1 MHMRTTD
8 SYAGNT
14 IFVGLGASGQPSSK
28 PYGWAR
34 SLTSIACFVL
44 GSLLFSRFCRYFGPV
59 KRLTLTLSFLFQSA
73 FVFTVAAIAQKGY
86 VEGSVQMAGDP
97 IHWLEEIPVAFLS
110 FQSAGQIVASRNL
123 SLSEVPTVVIT
134 SVLCDF
140 ASDPKILGPL
150 SSNVKRNRRM
160 LAFLGILVGAIAGGW
175 ISKTTGGMQ
184 SALWIAGG
192 MKMVVTVSWMLW
204 PGKQQPST
212 QTELGPLRI

>member
-1 MHMRTTD
+1 M
-8 SYAGNT
+8 
-14 IFVGLGASGQPSSK
+14 
-28 PYGWAR
+28 
-34 SLTSIACFVL
+34 L
-44 GSLLFSRFCRYFGPV
+44 GSLLFSRFCRALGPLQ
-59 KRLTLTLSFLFQSA
+59 RRTLTLSFLIQSA
-73 FVFTVAAIAQKGY
+73 FVFAIAAIAQKGY

-150 SSNVKRNRRM
+150 TGNVKRNRRL
-160 LAFLGILVGAIAGGW
+160 LAFVGILVGAVAGGW

-184 SALWIAGG
+184 SALWIAGAI
-192 MKMVVTVSWMLW
+192 KMVVTVSWMFW
-204 PGKQQPST
+204 PEKQQPLS